1 MYDMNMSLV
10 PYLERFAERGHL
22 TAEESEAAMHTIL
35 SGQANHAQIAAFLM
49 GLRING
55 ETAEE
60 LVGFARAMR
69 RMAAPVNTGLNGEAL
84 LDTCGTGGDG
94 AGTFNISTLVAFVVA
109 GAGVRVAK
117 HGNRSIS
124 GRQGGGSADLLE
136 SFGIRIAI
144 PPAETAR
151 AIREIG
157 IGFLFAPAVH
167 TAMKH
172 AQPVRLDLGL
182 RTVFNLLGPLTNPAG
197 ATAQV
202 VGAPS
207 RQAAELMAGALA
219 GLGLRRGFVV
229 HGCDGLDEITT
240 TGPTL
245 AYEIHAGSV
254 QARTLTP
261 EEFGVPVA
269 DSADLKGGGRERN
282 LEIAQSVLANDP
294 GPCREI
300 VLVNAA
306 AALVAAE
313 RAETF
318 LAAMA
323 IARDSLA
330 SGAAR
335 RKVEALARFTG
346 SLEEGRR
353 QEPGA
358 RS

>member
-1 MYDMNMSLV
+1 MSLV
-10 PYLERFAERGHL
+10 PYLEKLLERRHL
-22 TAEESEAAMHTIL
+22 TAGEAEAAMHTIL
-35 SGQANHAQIAAFLM
+35 SGQANHSQIAAFLM
-49 GLRING
+49 GLRVNG
-55 ETAEE
+55 ETVEE

-69 RMAAPVNTGLNGEAL
+69 RMAAPVNAGLNGEAL

-94 AGTFNISTLVAFVVA
+94 SGTFNISTVVAFVVA

-124 GRQGGGSADLLE
+124 GRPGSGSADLLE
-136 SFGIRIAI
+136 SFGIRIVI

-202 VGAPS
+202 VGTPS
-207 RQAAELMAGALA
+207 PESAGLLAGALA

-229 HGCDGLDEITT
+229 HGSDGLDEITT

-245 AYEIHAGSV
+245 AYQVLAGKV
-254 QARTLTP
+254 EVRTLEP
-261 EEFGVPVA
+261 CDFGVPLA
-269 DSADLKGGGRERN
+269 RSEDLKGGGKDRN
-282 LEIAQSVLANDP
+282 REIAESVLANQP
-294 GPCREI
+294 GPCRDI

-318 LAAMA
+318 LEAVLLAEK
-323 IARDSLA
+323 SLA
-330 SGAAR
+330 SGAAK
-335 RKVEALARFTG
+335 RKVEALAQFTQEAEAEAG
-346 SLEEGRR
+346 KAPSLTETRHPR
-353 QEPGA
+353 
-358 RS
+358 

>member
-1 MYDMNMSLV
+1 MSLV
-10 PYLERFAERGHL
+10 PYLERLLERRHL
-22 TAEESEAAMHTIL
+22 TAAEAEAAMHTIL
-35 SGQANHAQIAAFLM
+35 SGQANHSQIAALLM
-49 GLRING
+49 GLRVNG
-55 ETAEE
+55 ETVDE

-69 RMAAPVNTGLNGEAL
+69 RMAAPVNAGLNGEAL

-136 SFGIRIAI
+136 SFGVRIAI

-202 VGAPS
+202 VGTPS
-207 RQAAELMAGALA
+207 ARAAELLAGALA

-229 HGCDGLDEITT
+229 HGSDGLDEITT

-245 AYEIHAGSV
+245 AYEIRAGKV
-254 QARTLTP
+254 EVRTLEP
-261 EEFGVPVA
+261 RDFGVPVA
-269 DSADLKGGGRERN
+269 DPQELKGGGKERN
-282 LEIAQSVLANDP
+282 LEIAQAVLADQP
-294 GPCREI
+294 GPCRDI

-306 AALVAAE
+306 AALVAAD

-318 LAAMA
+318 QAAMPLAAQ
-323 IARDSLA
+323 SLA

-335 RKVEALARFTG
+335 RKLEALARFT
-346 SLEEGRR
+346 
-353 QEPGA
+353 QELAASP
-358 RS
+358 

>member
-1 MYDMNMSLV
+1 MYHINMSLV
-10 PYLERFAERGHL
+10 PYLERLAERRHL
-22 TAEESEAAMHTIL
+22 TAEEAEAAMQTIL
-35 SGQANHAQIAAFLM
+35 GGQANHAQIAAFLM

-69 RMAAPVNTGLNGEAL
+69 RMAVPVNAGLNGEPL

-124 GRQGGGSADLLE
+124 GERGGGSADLLE
-136 SFGIRIAI
+136 SFGIRVAI

-197 ATAQV
+197 ATVQV
-202 VGAPS
+202 VGTPS
-207 RQAAELMAGALA
+207 AHAAELLAGALA
-219 GLGLRRGFVV
+219 QLGLERGFVV
-229 HGCDGLDEITT
+229 HGSDGLDEITT

-245 AYEIHAGSV
+245 AYEIRAGSV
-254 QARTLTP
+254 QRHELQP
-261 EEFGVPVA
+261 QEFGVA
-269 DSADLKGGGRERN
+269 LAKLQDLKGGGRERN
-282 LEIAQSVLANDP
+282 FAIAQAVLANQP
-294 GPCREI
+294 GPCRDI

-306 AALVAAE
+306 AALVAAG

-318 LAAMA
+318 LGAMP
-323 IARDSLA
+323 IAEHSLA
-330 SGAAR
+330 SGAALA
-335 RKVEALARFTG
+335 KVEGLARLT
-346 SLEEGRR
+346 R
-353 QEPGA
+353 QLPQ
-358 RS
+358 